1 MLTGCRLNCTVT
13 SAAPECPKTAV
24 FHQNPTGPD
33 PLRKLSDELHQLA
46 ELFAE
51 RQVTL
56 HEVMDVLGARASG
69 LLIIILA
76 LPFCAP
82 ISIPGLSVPF
92 GIIILFI
99 AARFA
104 LGLPPWLPKRLL
116 ATKLPP
122 RFFRAVL
129 EGASKFIGW
138 IEKRLKPRWPWWTG
152 SPARLRWH
160 AAMVGFCGFLLLL
173 PLVGIPFTNTFPALV
188 IIVGMLGMM
197 ERDGAAIATAYGL
210 LVVTIGYLGMFAGV
224 MFELLK
230 RAHQWLVG

>member
-1 MLTGCRLNCTVT
+1 MFNQ
-13 SAAPECPKTAV
+13 APHGA
-24 FHQNPTGPD
+24 D
-33 PLRKLSDELHQLA
+33 PLKKLSEELHQLA
-46 ELFAE
+46 ERFAE
-51 RQVTL
+51 RKVTL
-56 HEVMDVLGARASG
+56 REVMDVLGVRASG

-104 LGLPPWLPKRLL
+104 VGLPPWLPQRLL
-116 ATKLPP
+116 AMQLPP

-129 EGASKFIGW
+129 EGASKFIAW
-138 IEKRLKPRWPWWTG
+138 IEKRLKPRWPWWTATPG
-152 SPARLRWH
+152 RLRWH

-188 IIVGMLGMM
+188 IVIGMLGMM
-197 ERDGAAIATAYGL
+197 ERDGVAIAAAYAL
-210 LVVTIGYLGMFAGV
+210 LVVTLGYLGMFAGV
-224 MFELLK
+224 MVELFQ
-230 RAHQWLVG
+230 RVHHWLVK

>member
-1 MLTGCRLNCTVT
+1 M
-13 SAAPECPKTAV
+13 
-24 FHQNPTGPD
+24 FHQDPAGPD
-33 PLRKLSDELHQLA
+33 PLKKLSEELHQLA
-46 ELFAE
+46 ERFAE
-51 RQVTL
+51 RRVTL
-56 HEVMDVLGARASG
+56 REVMDVLGVRASG

-92 GIIILFI
+92 GIVILYI

-104 LGLPPWLPKRLL
+104 LGLPPWLPARLL
-116 ATKLPP
+116 ATQLPP

-152 SPARLRWH
+152 SPARLRLH

-173 PLVGIPFTNTFPALV
+173 PIVGIPFTNTLPALV
-188 IIVGMLGMM
+188 IVIGMLGMM
-197 ERDGAAIATAYGL
+197 ERDGLAIAGAYGL
-210 LVVTIGYLGMFAGV
+210 LAVTVGYFGVFATV
-224 MFELLK
+224 IVELFQ
-230 RAHQWLVG
+230 RGYHWLTT